1 MEISIL
7 VVDDHLTF
15 NKTLVN
21 ALNKEG
27 FNAAGC
33 SDLHSA
39 RHLFERMNPDIVL
52 LDIVLGGEKVFSL
65 IECFRRQNNARILV
79 MSEHNDLRTK
89 TICYEKGADDY
100 IIKPFCLY
108 ETIYKL
114 RAIVRRIQK
123 ENRRIMI
130 GGLIFDETTRTLSGD
145 GRQIALQPSQATLFR
160 LLYDKYVDQNYLS
173 KAETFPATGCLID
186 ETSRLHTLVARLRK
200 NLEYVSDNRVRIETL
215 YGKGYALKV
224 CCNEQRENP

>member
-89 TICYEKGADDY
+89 RSVMKKARMTISSNHSAYMKQSINCG
-100 IIKPFCLY
+100 
-108 ETIYKL
+108 
-114 RAIVRRIQK
+114 RSSGGSRR
-123 ENRRIMI
+123 
-130 GGLIFDETTRTLSGD
+130 RTG
-145 GRQIALQPSQATLFR
+145 
-160 LLYDKYVDQNYLS
+160 
-173 KAETFPATGCLID
+173 
-186 ETSRLHTLVARLRK
+186 
-200 NLEYVSDNRVRIETL
+200 VS
-215 YGKGYALKV
+215 
-224 CCNEQRENP
+224 